1 MLTIIWYDNFGEN
14 QIPLQRN
21 SMAAIPKRNGCDQC
35 QAFLFCWKI
44 TNFNCKYNGLII
56 ANGDN

>member
-21 SMAAIPKRNGCDQC
+21 GMAAIPKMTIGPKMQKNIRP
-35 QAFLFCWKI
+35 K
-44 TNFNCKYNGLII
+44 K
-56 ANGDN
+56 